1 MHDAFFRYDIELTP
15 EQNPRGAMDRFQE
28 ELRAWFAARGLDY
41 GMGALGGDRHCY
53 GEIGPSPPATEADRQ
68 AMAAWLGVQR
78 IHATV
83 RLGAVEWPHPPADM
97 LAPITD
103 WVFAV
108 DNLTDADRAAAAAYH
123 GEMRRRVEG
132 LRRKHAEP
140 AAAVDPPAKPGGPL
154 S

>member
-15 EQNPRGAMDRFQE
+15 ERNPRGAMDRLQD
-28 ELRAWFAARGLDY
+28 ELRGWFAARGLPF
-41 GMGALGGDRHCY
+41 GMGALGGGRHCY
-53 GEIGPSPPATEADRQ
+53 GEVGPGPPATEADRQ
-68 AMAAWLGVQR
+68 ALAAWARGQR

-108 DNLTDADRAAAAAYH
+108 DGLTDADRAEAAAYH
-123 GEMRRRVEG
+123 AEMRRRVAA
-132 LRRKHAEP
+132 LARKHAEP
-140 AAAVDPPAKPGGPL
+140 GDAADGGA
-154 S
+154 